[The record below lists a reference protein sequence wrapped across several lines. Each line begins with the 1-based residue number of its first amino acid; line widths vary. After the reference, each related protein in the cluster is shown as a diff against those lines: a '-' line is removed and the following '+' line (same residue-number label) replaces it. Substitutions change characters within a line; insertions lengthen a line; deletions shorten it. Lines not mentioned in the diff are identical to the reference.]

1 MSTRLLRL
9 GMLSLATLAVSAVP
23 AAAQYGARR
32 PDSGGA
38 VGETYHV
45 EFSGGFWNPTPSIL
59 VSSEQFGIIGSQID
73 GVSDLGFEKSK
84 FTGFS
89 VVLRP
94 ATKHKFRVQYT
105 PIQYS
110 AEAVFTRPIT
120 FNGIRYD
127 IGIPVSSELK
137 WHVWRLGY
145 EWDFVRTDRGFAGL
159 LLDLKM
165 IDTEV
170 TLESLVANE
179 FVRVQ
184 APIPGIGGIGRY
196 YFVPNV
202 AATFELSW
210 LHVGEIDGHSAT
222 YIDWDLYGTV
232 NFTENVGAQAGYRS
246 MDVNYTIERD
256 FGDLVLRGFYVN
268 GVVRF

>member
-1 MSTRLLRL
+1 MSKRLCSL
-9 GMLSLATLAVSAVP
+9 GVLSVVVLALSAIP

-32 PDSGGA
+32 PASEGA

-45 EFSGGFWNPTPSIL
+45 EISGGFWNPTPNIL
-59 VSSEQFGIIGSQID
+59 VSSEQFGIVGSQID
-73 GVSDLGFEKSK
+73 GVADLGFEKSY
-84 FTGFS
+84 FTGFN
-89 VVLRP
+89 VILRP

-105 PIQYS
+105 PIKYS
-110 AEAVFTRPIT
+110 AEAVFSRPIT

-127 IGIPVSSELK
+127 VGIPVSSELK

-145 EWDFVRTDRGFAGL
+145 EWDFVRTDKGFAGL
-159 LLDLKM
+159 LVDVKM

-170 TLESLVANE
+170 KLESLVANE

-196 YFVPNV
+196 YFIPNV
-202 AATFELSW
+202 AASFELSW
-210 LHVGEIDGHSAT
+210 LHVGEIDGHSAS

-232 NFTENVGAQAGYRS
+232 NFNPNVGAQVGYRS
-246 MDVNYTIERD
+246 MDVNYTIESD
-256 FGDLVLRGFYVN
+256 FGDLVLRGLYFN

>member
-1 MSTRLLRL
+1 MSTRLCGL
-9 GMLSLATLAVSAVP
+9 GLLSLAALAMSAAP
-23 AAAQYGARR
+23 AAAQYGAQR
-32 PDSGGA
+32 PDSGVA

-45 EFSGGFWNPTPSIL
+45 EFSGGFWSPSPNIK
-59 VSSEQFGIIGSQID
+59 VSSEQFGIIGSVID
-73 GVSDLGFEKSK
+73 GVLDLGFEKSH
-84 FTGFS
+84 FTGFN

-94 ATKHKFRVQYT
+94 ATKHKFRLQYT
-105 PIQYS
+105 PIKYS
-110 AEAVFTRPIT
+110 AEALFQRPIT

-127 IGIPVSSELK
+127 IGIPVASELK
-137 WHVWRLGY
+137 WHVWRFGY

-170 TLESLVANE
+170 KLESLLANE

-196 YFVPNV
+196 YFVPNA

-210 LHVGEIDGHSAT
+210 LHVPDIEGHSAT

-232 NFTENVGAQAGYRS
+232 NFHPNVGAQVGYRS

-256 FGDLVLRGFYVN
+256 FGDLVLRGLYFN

>member
-1 MSTRLLRL
+1 MIKKL
-9 GMLSLATLAVSAVP
+9 GISLLSLVALVASSTP

-45 EFSGGFWNPTPSIL
+45 EVSGGFWNPTPNIL
-59 VSSEQFGIIGSQID
+59 VQSEQFGIIGDRID
-73 GVSDLGFEKSK
+73 GVADLGFEKSR

-94 ATKHKFRVQYT
+94 GVKHKLRAQYT
-105 PIQYS
+105 PIKYS
-110 AEAVFTRPIT
+110 AETVFTRPIV

-137 WHVWRLGY
+137 WHVWRFGY
-145 EWDFVRTDRGFAGL
+145 EWDFVHTDRGFAGL
-159 LLDLKM
+159 LLDVKM

-170 TLESLVANE
+170 KLESLIANE

-184 APIPGIGGIGRY
+184 APVPGIGGIGRF
-196 YFVPNV
+196 YFLPNI
-202 AATFELSW
+202 AATFELSM
-210 LHVGEIDGHSAT
+210 LKVPDIDGHRAT
-222 YIDWDLYGTV
+222 YIDWDLYGLV
-232 NFTENVGAQAGYRS
+232 NFSENVGAQVGYRS
-246 MDVNYTIERD
+246 MDVNYTIEQD
-256 FGDLVLRGFYVN
+256 FGDLVLRGLYFN